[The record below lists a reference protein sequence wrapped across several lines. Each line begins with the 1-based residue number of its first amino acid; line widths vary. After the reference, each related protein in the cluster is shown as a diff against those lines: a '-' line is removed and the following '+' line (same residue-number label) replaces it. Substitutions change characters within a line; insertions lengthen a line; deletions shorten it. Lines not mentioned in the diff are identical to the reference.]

1 MQQLL
6 KLTHSVARNMV
17 SDPINFNADPDPAF
31 HFNADPDP
39 AFHFNADPDPAFH
52 FHADPDPA
60 FHFTADPDR
69 NLRGSRRPRL
79 YYILSL

>member
-52 FHADPDPA
+52 FNADQDPHQALHAS
-60 FHFTADPDR
+60 FLSVH
-69 NLRGSRRPRL
+69 GSF
-79 YYILSL
+79 LSFKSS